1 MDCLFC
7 KIVNKEIPSRIIT
20 ETENSIAFLDA
31 FPVSRG
37 HTLVIPKNHYE
48 KVQDMTDI
56 DNNDLFD
63 TVHKVI
69 SKVDKLTGS
78 TLLAIHNG
86 KDSGQEIPHVHV
98 HLIPRDP
105 ADQAGPV
112 HSMFKDRP
120 KLSDDELDQIYA
132 KIKSSLIIG
141 EIFFLSRFS
150 FVNINCMCWTCFC
163 GIHYFFL

>member
-1 MDCLFC
+1 MDCIFC
-7 KIVNKEIPSRIIT
+7 KIVNKEISSRIIT

-63 TVHKVI
+63 TVYKVI

-98 HLIPRDP
+98 HLIPREQD
-105 ADQAGPV
+105 DQAGPV

-120 KLSDDELDQIYA
+120 KLSDEELEQLYA
-132 KIKSSLIIG
+132 KIKSS
-141 EIFFLSRFS
+141 
-150 FVNINCMCWTCFC
+150 
-163 GIHYFFL
+163 

>member
-1 MDCLFC
+1 M
-7 KIVNKEIPSRIIT
+7 

-63 TVHKVI
+63 TVHNVI

-78 TLLAIHNG
+78 TILAIHNG

-98 HLIPRDP
+98 HLIPREPD
-105 ADQAGPV
+105 DQAGPV
-112 HSMFKDRP
+112 HCMFKDRP
-120 KLSDDELDQIYA
+120 KLSDVELDELSA
-132 KIKSSLIIG
+132 KIKSS
-141 EIFFLSRFS
+141 
-150 FVNINCMCWTCFC
+150 
-163 GIHYFFL
+163 

>member
-31 FPVSRG
+31 FPLSRG
-37 HTLVIPKNHYE
+37 HTLVIPKCHYE
-48 KVQDMTDI
+48 KVQDMTDM
-56 DNNDLFD
+56 DNTDLFN

-69 SKVDKLTGS
+69 SKVDKLTGA

-86 KDSGQEIPHVHV
+86 KDSGQEIPHVLV
-98 HLIPRDP
+98 HLIPRQSS
-105 ADQAGPV
+105 DQAGPV

-120 KLSDDELDQIYA
+120 KLSDEELDELCP
-132 KIKSSLIIG
+132 KIKSS
-141 EIFFLSRFS
+141 
-150 FVNINCMCWTCFC
+150 
-163 GIHYFFL
+163 